1 MLAKH
6 LKVDG
11 GPDLLRLGDL
21 QKQSGLSL
29 EQVLEQ
35 VPLAMK
41 EGEYTREEVASALG
55 LSDEELASQ
64 CLKGNTAHLRG
75 GFALRRRAT
84 HVYSE
89 ASRVYQFRAACGRE
103 EYGDAALRELG
114 RLMSESHRSCK
125 EDYQC
130 SHPDLDRLV
139 ELAER
144 HGALGARWSLRCG
157 ENNYSLFSFF
167 LCRIFNFMMLTLLL
181 VVLVLVLLVVLFF
194 FAAAAQ
200 ACGH

>member
-1 MLAKH
+1 MAKH
-6 LKVDG
+6 LKVEC

-21 QKQSGLSL
+21 QKRSGLSL

-75 GFALRRRAT
+75 GFSLRRRAT

-89 ASRVYQFRAACGRE
+89 ASRVYKFRAACGRE
-103 EYGDAALRELG
+103 EHGDAALIELG

-139 ELAER
+139 ELAEK
-144 HGALGARWSLRCG
+144 HGALGARWVSISVG
-157 ENNYSLFSFF
+157 SVTAAAFVD
-167 LCRIFNFMMLTLLL
+167 
-181 VVLVLVLLVVLFF
+181 VVAAVAAAAAAHTSDSTAAATATELVLLVL
-194 FAAAAQ
+194 
-200 ACGH
+200 

>member
-6 LKVDG
+6 LKVDC

-64 CLKGNTAHLRG
+64 CLQGNTAHLRG
-75 GFALRRRAT
+75 GFSLRRRAT

-89 ASRVYQFRAACGRE
+89 ASRVYKFRAACGRE
-103 EYGDAALRELG
+103 EHGDAALRELG
-114 RLMSESHRSCK
+114 RLMSESHRSCR

-139 ELAER
+139 ELAEK
-144 HGALGARWSLRCG
+144 HGALGAR
-157 ENNYSLFSFF
+157 
-167 LCRIFNFMMLTLLL
+167 
-181 VVLVLVLLVVLFF
+181 
-194 FAAAAQ
+194 
-200 ACGH
+200 

>member
-6 LKVDG
+6 LKVDC

-75 GFALRRRAT
+75 GFSLRRRAA

-89 ASRVYQFRAACGRE
+89 ASRVYQFRAACERE

-114 RLMSESHRSCK
+114 RLMSESHRSCR

-139 ELAER
+139 ELAEK
-144 HGALGARWSLRCG
+144 HGALGAR
-157 ENNYSLFSFF
+157 
-167 LCRIFNFMMLTLLL
+167 
-181 VVLVLVLLVVLFF
+181 
-194 FAAAAQ
+194 
-200 ACGH
+200 